1 MTHTK
6 EQSRAWRAA
15 NPERV
20 AEYNRRQMEK
30 YHTDQEAKARKVAN
44 NARWRKNNRDVVRRN
59 GTEWL
64 REKMKDPVFRVAYN
78 ARKRESRG
86 KYPTEASI
94 EKYLCDQVK
103 LLGGMCI
110 KFTDPGRRGAPDRIV
125 CLPGHAAY
133 FVELKRPKLSRL
145 DAHQVRYHDDLRAS
159 GQRVWVVWNREEVD
173 AFFTEII

>member
-1 MTHTK
+1 MAYA
-6 EQSRAWRAA
+6 S
-15 NPERV
+15 
-20 AEYNRRQMEK
+20 RQMEK
-30 YHTDQEAKARKVAN
+30 YHADPKVKARRIASN
-44 NARWRKNNRDVVRRN
+44 ERWRKDNMAAVR
-59 GTEWL
+59 EYKAAWA
-64 REKMKDPVFRVAYN
+64 REKAKDPIFRAAYN
-78 ARKRESRG
+78 ARKQEQRG
-86 KYPTEASI
+86 RYPTEASI

-145 DAHQVRYHDDLRAS
+145 DAHQGRYHDDLKAA
-159 GQRVWVVWNREEVD
+159 GQRVWVIWNREEVD